1 MYGMSRTI
9 RTTGSAPTV
18 LVIEDNDVVRDSLVM
33 LLQAAGYRTTA
44 ARNGDHALALLHQG
58 LEPCLILLD
67 LVMPVKSGWEFRAEQ
82 LKDPALAHIPTA
94 VLSSEQAARNLSGI
108 VASLP
113 KPVDVEK
120 LLALVRRHC

>member
-1 MYGMSRTI
+1 MHAMARTI
-9 RTTGSAPTV
+9 RTIHSAPTV
-18 LVIEDNDVVRDSLVM
+18 LVIEDNDVVRDSLVI
-33 LLQAAGYRTTA
+33 LLQAAGYSTTA

-67 LVMPVKSGWEFRAEQ
+67 LMMPVKSGWEFRAEQ

-94 VLSSEQAARNLSGI
+94 VLSSEDAARNLRGI

-113 KPVDVEK
+113 KPIDVDQ
-120 LLALVRRHC
+120 LLAVVQRHC